1 MTTTPHGRPFPRPA
15 VSALPQ
21 PVLPALT
28 RRNFLRLTAGA
39 GAGLMLGACSGG
51 SGGGQ
56 GAGTA
61 TGTATGTAGATAAA
75 GEYTGPAVDL
85 AFWNGFTGGDG
96 PLLLEIVNRFNEEHE
111 NINVAM
117 NALEWAQFYSTLPSA
132 TSSGEGPDVA
142 AMHLDQIA
150 TNAARGVIM
159 PLDDVAAGL
168 ELSESDFAGT
178 VWNAGIYQ
186 DVRYGIPLDV
196 HMYGFYYNKTLMEQ
210 AGLDP
215 ESPPQTRDEYMA
227 ALEALKAEGIQ
238 GHWVS
243 PFLFTGGHTFYS
255 LLWQFGGD
263 LFNEDVS
270 EATWNSEAGVE
281 AITWM
286 RSLIEEGYSP
296 ADVGQDAEHVAFQ
309 NDQNAFIWNGIW
321 QINGYGDTEGLEWG
335 VAQIPQIGDERAVWA
350 SSHNFVIP
358 NNRGADPNK
367 QQAAAVFI
375 DWVSEQ
381 SLDWAKAGQVPAR
394 NSVRE
399 SAEFAELTE
408 QNVFAE
414 ELDYVH
420 FVPTVPGIPDA
431 MAEIETGVNEAIL
444 GSKEPQQALDDA
456 AQRANEALE
465 ANRERYQA

>member
-150 TNAARGVIM
+150 T
-159 PLDDVAAGL
+159 
-168 ELSESDFAGT
+168 
-178 VWNAGIYQ
+178 
-186 DVRYGIPLDV
+186 
-196 HMYGFYYNKTLMEQ
+196 
-210 AGLDP
+210 
-215 ESPPQTRDEYMA
+215 
-227 ALEALKAEGIQ
+227 
-238 GHWVS
+238 
-243 PFLFTGGHTFYS
+243 
-255 LLWQFGGD
+255 
-263 LFNEDVS
+263 
-270 EATWNSEAGVE
+270 
-281 AITWM
+281 
-286 RSLIEEGYSP
+286 
-296 ADVGQDAEHVAFQ
+296 
-309 NDQNAFIWNGIW
+309 
-321 QINGYGDTEGLEWG
+321 
-335 VAQIPQIGDERAVWA
+335 
-350 SSHNFVIP
+350 
-358 NNRGADPNK
+358 
-367 QQAAAVFI
+367 
-375 DWVSEQ
+375 
-381 SLDWAKAGQVPAR
+381 
-394 NSVRE
+394 
-399 SAEFAELTE
+399 
-408 QNVFAE
+408 
-414 ELDYVH
+414 
-420 FVPTVPGIPDA
+420 
-431 MAEIETGVNEAIL
+431 
-444 GSKEPQQALDDA
+444 
-456 AQRANEALE
+456 
-465 ANRERYQA
+465 